1 MFWRAIMIK
10 RYKIE
15 GLDCP
20 NCAKALET
28 KIGELDGINS
38 AKINFVKSYIEID
51 SDNQEKAVRDAI
63 ALTLKLEPDAT
74 IIVDNKSKISNK
86 GIWLDVGLL
95 ALGIVLA
102 VLTFVMKMPAVL
114 YWITFVISALLMGYK
129 TYYKAL
135 NLLLKGVINE
145 NFLVTLSVIGATAVG
160 EHQDGLMVVALY
172 SIGKILE
179 SLALN
184 KSKKSIEALTN
195 IKPEYAVLVGEDGS
209 EKKVEPSV
217 IKVGDRLIV
226 KAGEKVP
233 VDGIVESGDV
243 SLNTQSL
250 TGESLPQLV
259 AVGDEILSGSIVL
272 DGVVY
277 IKATSTY
284 TNSTVS
290 KILDLIENAS
300 EKKTKTETVISKISK
315 WYTLGVVCLAV
326 VVWAIVW
333 AITGNINTAIYRG
346 LIFLVISCP
355 CAFAISVPL
364 AYFSGIG
371 NASKNGI
378 LIKGSNYLDVLAK
391 IDLIAFDK
399 TGTLTTGEFEIEN
412 IESCSEKHT
421 KEDVLYLASL
431 GEQYSNHPLA
441 KAIVSKNE
449 KSLEKVSGVK
459 EEAGK
464 GVSYKFGKNEYFV
477 GRKNSVQKSTVVEVY
492 ENDQLIGEIK
502 LSDSVKETSKHTIMH
517 LKEIG
522 VRTAML
528 SGDNNEIVEK
538 VAGELDIDEA
548 HAKLLPED
556 KFAWIESKKTG
567 KQNVAY
573 VGDGIN
579 DAPSLTLADVGIS
592 MGLNG
597 SSASIEAS
605 DIVVANDNPEKIV
618 EGIKISKYT
627 RKIVWENI
635 IASAVIKVTFLT
647 LGAVGVTGMLSAV
660 IADVGVTL
668 LAILNS
674 LRALKYNPKH
684 NHNSHSHHHHDEE
697 CDCCK

>member
-1 MFWRAIMIK
+1 MIK

-51 SDNQEKAVRDAI
+51 SDNQEKAVKDAI

-74 IIVDNKSKISNK
+74 IIMDNESKISNK

-102 VLTFVMKMPAVL
+102 VLTFVVKMPAVL

-179 SLALN
+179 GLALN

-300 EKKTKTETVISKISK
+300 EKKAKTETVISKMSK

-333 AITGNINTAIYRG
+333 AVTGNINTAIYRG

-441 KAIVSKNE
+441 KAIVNKNE
-449 KSLEKVSGVK
+449 KPLEKVSGVK

-477 GRKNSVQKSTVVEVY
+477 GRKSSAQKSTVVEVY

-502 LSDSVKETSKHTIMH
+502 LSDGVKETSKHTIVH
-517 LKEIG
+517 LKEMG

-556 KFAWIESKKTG
+556 KFAWIESKKME
-567 KQNVAY
+567 KQNIAY

-684 NHNSHSHHHHDEE
+684 NNNSHSHHHDGE

>member
-102 VLTFVMKMPAVL
+102 VLTFVVKMPAVL

-195 IKPEYAVLVGEDGS
+195 IKPEYAVLVSEDGS

-217 IKVGDRLIV
+217 IKVGDRIIV